1 MNLDENA
8 TQMLRMIF
16 HNIFKMGNIM
26 HHSNRSFLSKHYE
39 HGSHKDKPMESS
51 EMWDFLLH
59 SFFVPNIQ
67 QFIEQTA
74 LR

>member
-1 MNLDENA
+1 
-8 TQMLRMIF
+8 
-16 HNIFKMGNIM
+16 M

-67 QFIEQTA
+67 QFIEQTE
-74 LR
+74 LRWTQYTDLTWMAEIRVITG